1 MGGQREETGMGEEVR
16 EREVGESRRRE
27 EREGKGE
34 ERESEGGRREE
45 VKGHFI
51 LCMAPHEGKTLF
63 CFIHR
68 LCKG

>member
-1 MGGQREETGMGEEVR
+1 MGE
-16 EREVGESRRRE
+16 GRRRE
-27 EREGKGE
+27 EKEGKEE
-34 ERESEGGRREE
+34 ERESEGGRSEE

-68 LCKG
+68 LCKD